1 MNSVQRGI
9 RSIIR
14 KPVKSILFLLVI
26 VAISSFFMAGL
37 TTKNA
42 NVMVQETT
50 RQAIGA
56 SFRLES
62 NEANRQKRLQEATKM
77 IGEKE
82 GSYGGYHQKQL
93 ANGSW
98 FGYADNSFETIKL
111 EDVEAIAKTEGIK
124 AYNLTTVPTP
134 VNPVNFKRIED
145 ADVDQSSD
153 IGGVNLRGN
162 CSMELDIDVAS
173 GKINMVEGRMVTAR
187 DRDVCVVSEELAEL
201 NDLKIGDILEF
212 NDYHDA
218 QNSKIYQAKIIGIY
232 KVVQK
237 ITPYMHGDTYRAE
250 NIIFTDINFPEK
262 PEGHEGDPLYERAIF
277 QVEDMKLYE
286 KVKEEVKKVNID
298 WERYDLLDNSG
309 NSISMAAN
317 FEDLEK
323 ISQMLLLVVS
333 LASFAILFLIFW
345 FWIKNRTQEIGILM
359 ALGQRKISIW
369 FQILFEAFVIG
380 FFAFGISL
388 AVSPGISKLT
398 ANYLVQ
404 QQQIQAEEQA
414 AANEG
419 KVETDY
425 VAPDQKVIGVQI
437 EVNSKIIVIDAIM
450 LSVLLISTVSTA
462 GISIMRK
469 RPKEVLS
476 EMS

>member
-9 RSIIR
+9 RSMIR

-98 FGYADNSFETIKL
+98 FGYTDNSFETIKL

-162 CSMELDIDVAS
+162 CSMELDIDVAA
-173 GKINMVEGRMVTAR
+173 GKINMIEGRMVTVR

-218 QNSKIYQAKIIGIY
+218 QNSKVYQAKIIGIY

-250 NIIFTDINFPEK
+250 NI
-262 PEGHEGDPLYERAIF
+262 
-277 QVEDMKLYE
+277 
-286 KVKEEVKKVNID
+286 KEEVKKVNID

-380 FFAFGISL
+380 FFAFCISL